1 KLAGV
6 DVKLESVNV
15 SLWSGSG
22 TIKVLSV
29 GNPQGFKAPLSMR
42 VGSATIALKPSSLI
56 GDKIIIHKVELV
68 APEITLELSLAGNN
82 LGKIL
87 ANVNTATG
95 SSDTNVAARPKEA
108 AATGGTKLQVDD
120 FLITGAKVNAAVTEL
135 GQPPKTVTIP
145 DIHMVNLGAGPEGV
159 TTGEL

>member
-1 KLAGV
+1 MKKILLRLGLAIVVLLVIAVVVAMLSLNGLIKRGVETYGPKLTGV

-68 APEITLELSLAGNN
+68 AP
-82 LGKIL
+82 
-87 ANVNTATG
+87 
-95 SSDTNVAARPKEA
+95 
-108 AATGGTKLQVDD
+108 
-120 FLITGAKVNAAVTEL
+120 
-135 GQPPKTVTIP
+135 
-145 DIHMVNLGAGPEGV
+145 
-159 TTGEL
+159 